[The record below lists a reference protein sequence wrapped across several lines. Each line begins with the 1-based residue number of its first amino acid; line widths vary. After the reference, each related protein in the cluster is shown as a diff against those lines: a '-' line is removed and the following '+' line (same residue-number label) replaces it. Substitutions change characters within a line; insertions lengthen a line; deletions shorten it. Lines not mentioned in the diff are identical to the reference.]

1 MQNEGIKTLYCLVRI
16 TSKLA
21 DMAAKL
27 TSCFSSGLS
36 QRRRYNMNKAEN
48 EFELPLD
55 EAWKKET
62 FSDNNLRAKNFK
74 FDSAEEP

>member
-1 MQNEGIKTLYCLVRI
+1 
-16 TSKLA
+16 
-21 DMAAKL
+21 
-27 TSCFSSGLS
+27 
-36 QRRRYNMNKAEN
+36 MNKAEN